1 MHPLTGSIKRYDW
14 GSPDAIPAILGIHP
28 DGRPLAEYWL
38 GAHPSDPATI
48 DGHLRLDE
56 AIKQHPCLVGDS
68 ARLEFGGHL
77 PYLMK
82 LLSAERPLS
91 LQAHPNR
98 MDARAGFERE
108 NQADIPLDAPERTF
122 KDPWDKPEL
131 IVALTQFDAL
141 AGFRDPAL
149 TSALFSRLG
158 ISPVSEQV
166 FAPLRHRGGRAGLAE
181 VFMNCL
187 VLDDDLKAAVTDV
200 VAAAVNHTDDEGE
213 LGEFA
218 RTAVLLDEH
227 FPGDP
232 SLLAALMLT
241 RHTLQP
247 GEALYLQPGVLHSYL
262 SGTGVEV
269 MGNSD
274 NVLRGGLTSKHID
287 PSALAQ
293 VVTFTTEPIPAMLPE
308 QELPGL
314 WRYPTD
320 ERAFVCWRVD
330 LVPGRMIELPGEL
343 TGRILLATSGEIG
356 VSQGQDGLVLKHGQ
370 AAFLEAG
377 CQAKVSGNG
386 QGFLTATGLDA

>member
-1 MHPLTGSIKRYDW
+1 M
-14 GSPDAIPAILGIHP
+14 
-28 DGRPLAEYWL
+28 

-108 NQADIPLDAPERTF
+108 NQADILDAPERTF

-166 FAPLRHRGGRAGLAE
+166 FAPLRHRRA
-181 VFMNCL
+181 
-187 VLDDDLKAAVTDV
+187 
-200 VAAAVNHTDDEGE
+200 DE
-213 LGEFA
+213 
-218 RTAVLLDEH
+218 
-227 FPGDP
+227 PGWP
-232 SLLAALMLT
+232 RFS
-241 RHTLQP
+241 
-247 GEALYLQPGVLHSYL
+247 
-262 SGTGVEV
+262 
-269 MGNSD
+269 
-274 NVLRGGLTSKHID
+274 
-287 PSALAQ
+287 
-293 VVTFTTEPIPAMLPE
+293 
-308 QELPGL
+308 
-314 WRYPTD
+314 
-320 ERAFVCWRVD
+320 
-330 LVPGRMIELPGEL
+330 
-343 TGRILLATSGEIG
+343 
-356 VSQGQDGLVLKHGQ
+356 
-370 AAFLEAG
+370 
-377 CQAKVSGNG
+377 
-386 QGFLTATGLDA
+386 